1 LSQGGIRVIPHALQ
15 PGLSSAPGIVGC
27 RHFLSV
33 TLSQFLLRLR
43 QDFFPPCWEL
53 LSGAVDI
60 KGEHRHRRSIWCA
73 LAAATFFGR
82 ALERSGDAARVFPRK
97 DSPVQLERVAMLRN
111 RPRPSRGFST
121 ARARTF

>member
-1 LSQGGIRVIPHALQ
+1 MPHAFQ

-33 TLSQFLLRLR
+33 KLSQFLLRLR

-73 LAAATFFGR
+73 LAAATFFSR
-82 ALERSGDAARVFPRK
+82 ALERLGDAARVFPLK
-97 DSPVQLERVAMLRN
+97 AYLYLLEGVALH
-111 RPRPSRGFST
+111 
-121 ARARTF
+121 RTRTLI